1 MNGGIIQSYWP
12 NYIDGAFCNGGA
24 GRITVEDPSTGGALA
39 EHALAD
45 ADDVGRAVAAAQ
57 RVNRSGALAD
67 LHPMERGRMVR
78 AMGEYLARHI
88 DEVKRTIT
96 LEQGKPL
103 FEAEA
108 EVRMAA
114 RLFEYFGSMA
124 ESLEGRSVP
133 CDDTRFDFTVYK
145 PFGVSAQFIPCHY
158 PVYIP
163 SRALSVALA
172 VGNACVMKT
181 SEMAPISA
189 SWLALAAQE
198 AGFPDGAVN
207 IFCGR
212 RSDAGTALS
221 RHPDIDHLVFI
232 GQAAGASAVLADASK
247 RIVPSIVEVG
257 GTSPTIVH
265 EDADLDEFV
274 AEARMGT
281 YLNAGQFC
289 CGMYRIIVHESRYD
303 ELVDRS
309 VALAES
315 LKVGPGIESGDG
327 DFKPYMG
334 PLDSER
340 QLGRVLG
347 IVEDAKRAGAKCV
360 TGGTRLAGAGS
371 FLRPTVLRDVDPNMR
386 VATEEVFGPVMA
398 VMKFRT
404 ESEAIELANSA
415 GHSGLM
421 CSVFTRDLG
430 RMLRAA
436 NQVRAGHIVAN
447 QSAIGGAE
455 VPFGGFGRGG
465 HGSLKGREALMGYA
479 QRKNVLLNI

>member
-1 MNGGIIQSYWP
+1 MSGGVIQSYWP
-12 NYIDGAFCNGGA
+12 NFIDGAFCNGGA
-24 GRITVEDPSTGGALA
+24 GRITVEDPSTGGPLA

-45 ADDVGRAVAAAQ
+45 ADDVGRAVAAAR
-57 RVNRSGALAD
+57 RVHRSGALAD
-67 LHPMERGRMVR
+67 IHPMERGRMVR
-78 AMGEYLARHI
+78 AMGEYLADNI

-108 EVRMAA
+108 EVRMAV

-133 CDDTRFDFTVYK
+133 CDGTRFDFTVYK

-163 SRALSVALA
+163 SRTLAVALA
-172 VGNACVMKT
+172 AGNACVMKT
-181 SEMAPISA
+181 SEMAPISV
-189 SWLALAAQE
+189 SWLALAAQK

-212 RSDAGTALS
+212 RADAGAALA

-232 GQAAGASAVLADASK
+232 GQADGASAVLADTS
-247 RIVPSIVEVG
+247 RTIIPSIVEVG

-265 EDADLDEFV
+265 EDADLDDFV

-289 CGMYRIIVHESRYD
+289 CGMYRIIVHESRHE
-303 ELVDRS
+303 ELLDRS
-309 VALAES
+309 AALAES
-315 LKVGPGIESGDG
+315 LTVGPGMESGDG
-327 DFKPYMG
+327 EFKPYMG
-334 PLDSER
+334 PLDSEA
-340 QLGRVLG
+340 QLDRVLG
-347 IVEDAKRAGAKCV
+347 IVEDATRAGAKNV
-360 TGGTRLAGAGS
+360 TGGTRLPGEGS
-371 FLRPTVLRDVDPNMR
+371 FLRPTVLRDVEPHMR

-398 VMKFRT
+398 VMKFSE
-404 ESEAIELANSA
+404 ESEAIELANGA

-436 NQVRAGHIVAN
+436 NSVRAGHIVAN
-447 QSAIGGAE
+447 QSIIGGAE

-465 HGSLKGREALMGYA
+465 YGSLKGREALMGHV
-479 QRKNVLLNI
+479 QRKNVCLNI